1 MKLSQRQ
8 VWVITIGCFLS
19 YFLFGFIDNLKGTTI
34 PAILKDV
41 GFNYS
46 KGGTIIFSEYTGFF
60 LATFFAGLLA
70 DLLGKK
76 FSLVL
81 AGLCLILGVIG
92 YASSSHLAM
101 FVAFI
106 FLIGLGLGS
115 LELSGSNIIS
125 GIHEQHKGR
134 YMNLLNAFYG
144 IGSIITPILAGH
156 FLNIGLSFR
165 TIYRYSLFVIVPI
178 TVYFIVMR
186 YPRDTAPDEAEKKID
201 FKDLIQIIS
210 QKDVLLMYVVIFA
223 YVAAEIGMATWMVE
237 FFQQERHVSVVASSL
252 YLSIHFAGMT
262 IGRLLGSFFVDKAG
276 HLKSLLIFS
285 LLAVLCISQGIFG
298 PPSIAIVLAFTGFC
312 FSIIFPTATAVVSGI
327 PAKSSGTMLG
337 MFFAC
342 GGLGGMIG
350 PWLIGFI
357 NDLLGLKIG
366 MSVNI
371 LFCIIIVFSL
381 ITLLR
386 QKHCS

>member
-1 MKLSQRQ
+1 
-8 VWVITIGCFLS
+8 
-19 YFLFGFIDNLKGTTI
+19 
-34 PAILKDV
+34 
-41 GFNYS
+41 
-46 KGGTIIFSEYTGFF
+46 
-60 LATFFAGLLA
+60 
-70 DLLGKK
+70 
-76 FSLVL
+76 
-81 AGLCLILGVIG
+81 
-92 YASSSHLAM
+92 
-101 FVAFI
+101 
-106 FLIGLGLGS
+106 
-115 LELSGSNIIS
+115 
-125 GIHEQHKGR
+125 
-134 YMNLLNAFYG
+134 
-144 IGSIITPILAGH
+144 
-156 FLNIGLSFR
+156 
-165 TIYRYSLFVIVPI
+165 
-178 TVYFIVMR
+178 
-186 YPRDTAPDEAEKKID
+186 
-201 FKDLIQIIS
+201 
-210 QKDVLLMYVVIFA
+210 
-223 YVAAEIGMATWMVE
+223 
-237 FFQQERHVSVVASSL
+237 
-252 YLSIHFAGMT
+252 MT

-285 LLAVLCISQGIFG
+285 LLAVLCISLGIFG